1 MQKRDYYE
9 VLGVDKGADEQ
20 AIKKAFRKL
29 AVKYHPDKNPD
40 DKEAEQKFKEANEA
54 YEVLSNPEKRKLYDQ
69 FGHAGVD
76 PNAAAGG
83 GFGGF
88 GGFEGGAGG
97 FGGFEDIFEQFFGGQ
112 ASYSSGGRRGP
123 RVRRGSD
130 VQVEL
135 ELSFNEAVKGTTKK
149 ISFYRLDECPTCKG
163 SGAEKDSKMNTCQKC
178 QGSGEVRY
186 VQRSL
191 FGEQV
196 TVEQC
201 PDCQGKG
208 ETPETKCHTCKGKT
222 KVRKKKTIDVTVPA
236 GVDHGD
242 VLPVRGEGDI
252 GEKGGPRGDVLIH
265 FRVKKD
271 DTFVRE
277 GLDIH
282 QEVHISF
289 TQAALGDEVTVKTLD
304 GKIKLKVA
312 PGTQSHT
319 VKRITGGGIDN
330 VRGYGKGDHFIT
342 IIVDVPKK
350 LTEKQKHALESF
362 SKEMGETTPKCAKGF
377 FEKVKDAIS

>member
-1 MQKRDYYE
+1 MQKRDYYD
-9 VLGVDKGADEQ
+9 VLGVDKSADEKE
-20 AIKKAFRKL
+20 IKKAFRKL

-54 YEVLSNPEKRKLYDQ
+54 YEILSNPEKKKLYDQ

-76 PNAAAGG
+76 PSAGAG

-112 ASYSSGGRRGP
+112 AGYSSQGRRSYA
-123 RVRRGSD
+123 RRGGD
-130 VQVEL
+130 VQVEIQ
-135 ELSFNEAVKGTTKK
+135 LSFGEAVHGTKK
-149 ISFYRLDECPTCKG
+149 QISFYRLDECPTCHG
-163 SGAEKDSKMNTCQKC
+163 SGAEENSAMKSCTQC
-178 QGSGEVRY
+178 QGTGEVRY

-196 TVEQC
+196 TVQEC
-201 PDCQGKG
+201 PECRGKG
-208 ETPETKCHTCKGKT
+208 EIPETPCHTCKGKT
-222 KVRKKKTIDVTVPA
+222 KVRKKKNLEVNVPS
-236 GVDHGD
+236 GVDDGD
-242 VLPVRGEGDI
+242 VLPIRGEGDI

-265 FRVKKD
+265 FRVKRD
-271 DTFVRE
+271 QTFRRE
-277 GLDIH
+277 GLDVH
-282 QEVHISF
+282 QEIHISF
-289 TQAALGDEVTVKTLD
+289 TQATLGDEVEVKTLD
-304 GKIKLKVA
+304 GKIKLKIE

-319 VKRITGGGIDN
+319 IKKITGGGIDN
-330 VRGYGKGDHFIT
+330 VRGFGKGDHYIT

-350 LTEKQKHALESF
+350 LTEKQKNALEAF
-362 SKEMGETTPKCAKGF
+362 SREMGESSPKGAKGF